1 MLRQLFV
8 YRDEHRNQC
17 GGFEHT
23 RAGKKVGWQQNLL
36 PEAGEDESDTWQ
48 GGALLLVD
56 YGTD

>member
-1 MLRQLFV
+1 MSSGINAAVSNTLVQEKSRRL
-8 YRDEHRNQC
+8 
-17 GGFEHT
+17 
-23 RAGKKVGWQQNLL
+23 QNLL